1 MRVLWISDS
10 PDTPSGFGNVTR
22 FVCEGLAKRGH
33 SVSILG
39 WQTLEAHDW
48 NRCKVYPAAGTLGS
62 GSFFPFLVRHRP
74 EIVIALG
81 DVWWLPYFSAPHVR
95 RQMELTDTPWA
106 LYFPI
111 DGDTAEGC
119 LPASWVDLLRE
130 VDIPIAM
137 SQYGQR
143 TVQQCGLT
151 CHYIPHGVD
160 LDVFC
165 PPPDREEAKGRIGY
179 AGKFLV
185 LSDSRNQPRKMLPRL
200 LDVFAK
206 FAVNRPDALLHL
218 HTDPNDEFVKSGV
231 YSYDIQADLRH
242 LGIESKV
249 RFTPGMKMKRGGGVA
264 LDELASYYR
273 AADVH
278 LLASSGEGFGL
289 PTLQASAAGA
299 VPMAGA
305 YSASLELVEG
315 HGASI
320 EIAKWS
326 ENEFGIRRGIIDVDD
341 AVKKLT
347 AFYYDRALLNQ
358 CSANARQFAL
368 SYAWNKIVDQWD
380 ALLRSVGSRA
390 RRIVRSTQA
399 HPLVGKLMSEI
410 APPGTGASVKV
421 NVVERQFG
429 RLESAILADTQG
441 RLSDV
446 RIPAV
451 QEPCQVAKLRV
462 LRSPAHIGVAPGDCG
477 IFLDLKSI
485 FPILTGWVPG
495 VAGAEPTAD
504 ESLTVVR
511 LQCSEEARY
520 KVAQSIL
527 LLNVSGEFSEAT
539 LIDAALYGVPC
550 IGTPQSGAQQALW
563 PELTAEDPA
572 DALRLARMLFTNA
585 VQLRRQAAL
594 GRANC
599 QRCYGPSEEDAAIW
613 LRRLHAAGSH
623 APEAM
628 KGSAHGDADVHGDV
642 QRGVLAAAFPGRTA
656 PGAGIRGLHFDGDA
670 NRTDRCAR

>member
-33 SVSILG
+33 GVSILG

-48 NRCKVYPAAGTLGS
+48 NGCKVYPATGMLGS
-62 GSFFPFLVRHRP
+62 RSFFPFLVRHRP
-74 EIVIALG
+74 EVVIALG

-111 DGDTAEGC
+111 DGDNAEC
-119 LPASWVDLLRE
+119 RLPTGWVELLRD

-143 TVQQCGLT
+143 IVKDCGLT

-165 PPPDREEAKGRIGY
+165 PPADREEAKARIGY
-179 AGKFLV
+179 GGKFVV

-200 LDVFAK
+200 LDIFAK
-206 FAVNRPDALLHL
+206 FAAGRPDALLHL
-218 HTDPNDEFVKSGV
+218 HTDPADEFSRTGL
-231 YSYDIQADLRH
+231 YSYDIQADIRF

-249 RFTPGMKMKRGGGVA
+249 RFTPGLRMKRGGGVS
-264 LDELASYYR
+264 LADLATYYQ
-273 AADVH
+273 AADIH

-289 PTLQASAAGA
+289 PTLQAAAAGA

-305 YSASLELVEG
+305 YSASLELVDG

-320 EIAKWS
+320 DIAEWS
-326 ENEFGIRRGIIDVDD
+326 ENEFGIRRCLIDVDD
-341 AVKKLT
+341 AVRKLA
-347 AFYYDRALLNQ
+347 AFYDNRTLLHER
-358 CSANARQFAL
+358 SASSRQFAL
-368 SYAWNKIVDQWD
+368 SYGWNKIVDQWD
-380 ALLRSVGSRA
+380 TLLRSVSSRQ
-390 RRIVRSTQA
+390 RRIVKVTQA
-399 HPLVGKLMSEI
+399 HPLGDKLMSEI
-410 APPGTGASVKV
+410 GLQGSGGSVKI

-429 RLESAILADTQG
+429 RLESGILADAKG
-441 RLSDV
+441 HLSDV
-446 RIPAV
+446 RIPTV
-451 QEPCQVAKLRV
+451 QEACQVAKLRV
-462 LRSPAHIGVAPGDCG
+462 LRTPAYIGVAPGDRD
-477 IFLDLKSI
+477 IFFDLKSI
-485 FPILTGWVPG
+485 FPILTGWVP
-495 VAGAEPTAD
+495 ADSEPETTAD
-504 ESLTVVR
+504 ESLSVVR

-527 LLNVSGEFSEAT
+527 LVNVRGKFSEAT

-550 IGTPQSGAQQALW
+550 IGTPQSEAQQALW
-563 PELTAEDPA
+563 PELTAEDPV

-585 VQLRRQAAL
+585 VQLRRQAAQ

-599 QRCYGPSEEDAAIW
+599 QRCYGPNEEDAASW
-613 LRRLHAAGSH
+613 LRRLHAAASP
-623 APEAM
+623 APAATKEP
-628 KGSAHGDADVHGDV
+628 AHGDADVYGGV
-642 QRGVLAAAFPGRTA
+642 QRGVLAATFPGRTA
-656 PGAGIRGLHFDGDA
+656 PGAGIRGLHFDGNA
-670 NRTDRCAR
+670 NRIDRCAR